1 MSFDHLHTKIKAKK
15 CPVCATLAP
24 PAGMGAEEAGA
35 FCHKTLELLAPIVPA
50 LRFPLA
56 SFAALGWKGLRLLE
70 ELLPLAQEGGL
81 FTLIQA
87 DPPHLEGAKSLLSQ
101 GLGAD
106 CLLVSGY
113 PGGPDLP
120 PLLELCRQ
128 EDKCLFLLARAAGG
142 ENLQDLVAGDRL
154 VYQVVGDLAHR
165 LGGNELGKFGYG
177 RVGIL
182 LEGVYPSDLRDLRR
196 RWEGDFLLVSG
207 PAEDIRFAF
216 DKFGRG
222 AMALLPPLPS
232 PEEACA
238 AARTL
243 RDELR
248 GFVTIL

>member
-1 MSFDHLHTKIKAKK
+1 MSFDHLHSKIRAKK
-15 CPVCATLAP
+15 CPVCATVAP
-24 PAGMGAEEAGA
+24 PPGMEVEEAEA
-35 FCHKTLELLAPIVPA
+35 FCRKTLELITPIVPA
-50 LRFPLA
+50 LRFPLSA
-56 SFAALGWKGLRLLE
+56 FTALGWKGLRLLE
-70 ELLPLAQEGGL
+70 ELLPLAREGEL

-87 DPPHLEGAKSLLSQ
+87 DPPHSEGAKALLSQ
-101 GLGAD
+101 DFDAD
-106 CLLVSGY
+106 CLLVGGY

-128 EDKCLFLLARAAGG
+128 EDKCLFLLARAAGEG
-142 ENLQDLVAGDRL
+142 GLQDLVAGDRL

-165 LGGNELGKFGYG
+165 LGANELGKFGYG

-182 LEGVYPSDLRDLRR
+182 LEGVYPSDLRNLRK

-232 PEEACA
+232 PEEICA
-238 AARTL
+238 AAQAL
-243 RDELR
+243 REELR
-248 GFVTIL
+248 GFVAIL